1 MQQPRVAARKRIA
14 CMIIRSQG
22 PRRFVM
28 AAAVALIGAWGAPA
42 AAGDPTTDARQRIQT
57 MWDTVV
63 PILANKGMDAAVRE
77 ARFGAIYRA
86 NFDNG
91 AIAAAVA
98 GAAWQQ
104 ATPAQRERFLRLFE
118 VYIVK
123 VYAGQFGTYN
133 GEQLQVRASEPD
145 GDGAMVTT
153 RVVEAN
159 NGGRPIEIKWRLR
172 MSGAVLKVRDVL
184 VENIS
189 MTLHQ
194 RREFAAVMQQRGGT
208 LDALSDALGEKIGH
222 LDKRN

>member
-1 MQQPRVAARKRIA
+1 MFGANRGSSPILAV
-14 CMIIRSQG
+14 
-22 PRRFVM
+22 
-28 AAAVALIGAWGAPA
+28 AAVAVLGSWSAPA
-42 AAGDPTTDARQRIQT
+42 LAGDPTVEARQRIQT

-77 ARFGAIYRA
+77 TRFGAIYRA
-86 NFDNG
+86 NFDNA
-91 AIAAAVA
+91 AIAAAAA
-98 GAAWQQ
+98 GAAWLK

-118 VYIVK
+118 VYVVK

-153 RVVEAN
+153 SVVEPN
-159 NGGRPIEIKWRLR
+159 KGGRPLEIKWRLR

-194 RREFAAVMQQRGGT
+194 RREFAAVMQQRGAT
-208 LDALSDALGEKIGH
+208 LDALSDALGEKVAH